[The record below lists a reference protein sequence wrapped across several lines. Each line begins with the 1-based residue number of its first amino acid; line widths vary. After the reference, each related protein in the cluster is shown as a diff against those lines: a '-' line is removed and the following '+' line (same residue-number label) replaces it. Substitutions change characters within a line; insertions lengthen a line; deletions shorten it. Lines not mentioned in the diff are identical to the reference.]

1 MTTGDSAELRAT
13 ALAMLEATSTLTLA
27 TTSASGLPWAATVF
41 FAADRALNL
50 YFVSDH
56 RTRHARDTAAHPH
69 AAAAI
74 NPDCDNWHAV
84 KGIQAEGPVSI
95 VSGLERGKALALYL
109 RKFPQIDA
117 LYAAPADEH
126 EATIA
131 KRLQSANFY
140 KLAPVRMR
148 VIDNSRGF
156 GWRAE
161 IEFGV

>member
-1 MTTGDSAELRAT
+1 LTAVAAAEVRA
-13 ALAMLEATSTLTLA
+13 AAQAMLEATSTLTLA
-27 TTSASGLPWAATVF
+27 TTSAAGIPWAATVF

-56 RTRHARDTAAHPH
+56 RTRHARDIAAQAH

-84 KGIQAEGPVSI
+84 KGLQAEGAVS
-95 VSGLERGKALALYL
+95 VVTGLERGKALALYL

-131 KRLQSANFY
+131 RRLQGANFY
-140 KLAPVRMR
+140 KLTPVRMR

-161 IEFGV
+161 VDFDS